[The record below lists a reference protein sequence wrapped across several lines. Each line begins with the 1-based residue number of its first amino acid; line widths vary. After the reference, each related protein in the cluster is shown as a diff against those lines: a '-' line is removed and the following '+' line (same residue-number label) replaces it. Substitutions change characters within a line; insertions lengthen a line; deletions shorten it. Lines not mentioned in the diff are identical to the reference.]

1 MLSGSK
7 TSEFMNKLART
18 LRKYDGSLIAGTQTL
33 DDFYDNAGAKAV
45 FMNSDWLCMFSQ
57 KKESVEQ
64 LKSSG
69 RFKIDEGMQRLMGTI
84 RTKQCKYSE
93 VMIIHETG
101 ASIGRLIAD
110 PYSKILY
117 SSKAEEFRA
126 VEELVE
132 KGMGL
137 EEAIREVARVRYG

>member
-1 MLSGSK
+1 ML
-7 TSEFMNKLART
+7 LARAQ
-18 LRKYDGSLIAGTQTL
+18 YDKTILPTNLSYLLTQ
-33 DDFYDNAGAKAV
+33 
-45 FMNSDWLCMFSQ
+45 
-57 KKESVEQ
+57 
-64 LKSSG
+64 KSSG

-84 RTKQCKYSE
+84 RTKQGKYSE

-110 PYSKILY
+110 PYSMILY